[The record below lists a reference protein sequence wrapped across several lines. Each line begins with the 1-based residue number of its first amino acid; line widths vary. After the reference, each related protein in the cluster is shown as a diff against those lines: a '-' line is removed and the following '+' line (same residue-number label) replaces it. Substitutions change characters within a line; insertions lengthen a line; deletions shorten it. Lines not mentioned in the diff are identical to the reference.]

1 MFSVSVF
8 CHDSSE
14 LKRTLSVYLK
24 IMYIEL
30 TFLNIHLFCSFIM
43 GGKLT
48 PAMKQ
53 YMDIKNKHKDC
64 IVFFRMGDF
73 YETFYEDAK
82 TTSKALDI
90 ALTKRGI
97 KNSDQSIPLAGIPY
111 HSLDSYLGKM
121 IKQGYKIAIVEQMED
136 PKEAKGIVKRDVARI
151 VTPGTVIDQN
161 LIGKNNNYIVA
172 LSIGKDLFGI
182 SFIDIS
188 TGDFFTT
195 ELANFDNVMIEL
207 LKHNPSE
214 VILPFSFENSD
225 LSKKIESYNLYI
237 SYVSDVDYYQDNA
250 KKAIKK
256 HFNVFSLEGYGLK
269 QKDLAVSA
277 SGAVLSY
284 LHNTQKNTLSHITS
298 VKYYSKKDYLDM
310 DITTIKNLELLKN
323 IRENTDEGTL
333 LKILDKTL
341 TPMGSRLL
349 TNFLLKPM
357 LDVAKINER
366 LLAVEEFINKPF
378 TNEELRDL
386 LKNISDLERLISRI
400 NYGNSNPRDLVFLHG
415 SLELIPGVKNLLNDV
430 ESVLLNKLSNMDD
443 LPNISRLIDDSIMD
457 DPPANLTGGNFIK
470 KNYNEE
476 LDDLRDISFSA
487 KKVIKEIEEKE
498 RKDTGIKSLK
508 IRYNRVFGYYI
519 DVTKRNLS
527 LVPEHYIK
535 KQTLVNSERFITEEL
550 KGLEEKILT
559 ADEKIIILEKQLFD
573 EIVDIIKKETVK
585 IQDVA
590 DKIAYLDVL
599 CSFGIVSL
607 KNNYVRPM
615 INNEFKLRLK
625 NSRHPVVE
633 KITDFIPN
641 TVDISPDNKIMIIT
655 GPNMAG
661 KSVFMR
667 QIALNVI
674 MAQIGCFVAADA
686 AELGVIDKI
695 FCRTGAIDDISH
707 GQSTFMVEMSET
719 AQILNNATSKSLIIL
734 DEIGRGTSTYDGVAI
749 AWAVAEHIAKN
760 IKAKTMF
767 ATHYH
772 VLNNLEKEVKGVKN
786 YNIAVEEKENKVI
799 FLRKILEGGTNKSYG
814 IHVAK
819 LAGIPP
825 SVIDKSR
832 EIQFKLE
839 QEDEISEKI
848 IIETRKTQEKD
859 EVREEVEEVDRLIK
873 SKQLTLDEH

>member
-1 MFSVSVF
+1 M
-8 CHDSSE
+8 
-14 LKRTLSVYLK
+14 
-24 IMYIEL
+24 L
-30 TFLNIHLFCSFIM
+30 T
-43 GGKLT
+43 KLT

-53 YMDIKNKHKDC
+53 YMNIKNKYRDC

-73 YETFYEDAK
+73 YETFFEDAK
-82 TTSKALDI
+82 ITSRALDI

-97 KNSDQSIPLAGIPY
+97 KNSEQSIPLAGIPY

-136 PKEAKGIVKRDVARI
+136 PKEAKGVVKRDLTRI

-161 LIGKNNNYIVA
+161 LIGKNNNYIAA
-172 LSIGKDLFGI
+172 LSIGKDNYGI

-195 ELANFDNVMIEL
+195 ELDGFDNVVVEI

-214 VILPFSFENSD
+214 VILPLSFENSD
-225 LSKKIESYNLYI
+225 LAKKIEHNLI
-237 SYVSDVDYYQDNA
+237 SYVSDVDYYLENA
-250 KKAIKK
+250 KKSIKK
-256 HFNVFSLEGYGLK
+256 HFNVFSLEGFGLK

-277 SGAVLSY
+277 SGALLSY
-284 LHNTQKNTLSHITS
+284 LHDTQKNSLSHIKTI
-298 VKYYSKKDYLDM
+298 KYYSKKDYLDM
-310 DITTIKNLELLKN
+310 DITTIKNLELLRN
-323 IRENTDEGTL
+323 VREDTDEITL
-333 LKILDKTL
+333 LKVLDKTL

-349 TNFLLKPM
+349 TNFLLKPL

-366 LLAVEEFINKPF
+366 LLAVEEFVNKPF

-386 LKNISDLERLISRI
+386 LKNISDLERLVSRI
-400 NYGNSNPRDLVFLHG
+400 NYGNSNPRDLVFLQG
-415 SLELIPGVKNLLNDV
+415 SLELIPEIKNLLNDV
-430 ESVLLNKLSNMDD
+430 ESVLLNKLLNMDS
-443 LPNISRLIDDSIMD
+443 LAHVSKLIDDSIVD
-457 DPPANLTGGNFIK
+457 DPPANITEGNFIK
-470 KNYNEE
+470 KGYNEE
-476 LDDLRDISFSA
+476 LDNLRNISFNA

-498 RKDTGIKSLK
+498 KKETGIKSLK
-508 IRYNRVFGYYI
+508 IRYNKVFGYYI
-519 DVTKRNLS
+519 DVTKPNLK

-550 KGLEEKILT
+550 KELEEKILT
-559 ADEKIIILEKQLFD
+559 ADEKIIALEQQLFN

-585 IQDVA
+585 IQDIA

-599 CSFGIVSL
+599 SSFSMVSL
-607 KNNYVRPM
+607 KNNYVKPM
-615 INNEFKLRLK
+615 INNNFKLRLK

-641 TVDISPDNKIMIIT
+641 NAEITSENRVMIIT

-667 QIALNVI
+667 QVALNVI
-674 MAQIGCFVAADA
+674 MAQIGCFVAADE
-686 AELGVIDKI
+686 AELGVVDKI

-719 AQILNNATSKSLIIL
+719 AQILNNATSNSLIIL

-772 VLNNLEKEVKGVKN
+772 VLNNLEKEVSGVKN

-799 FLRKILEGGTNKSYG
+799 FLRKILEGGTDKSYG

-819 LAGIPP
+819 LAGMPQ
-825 SVIDKSR
+825 SVIDRSR

-848 IIETRKTQEKD
+848 IIETRKTKEKD
-859 EVREEVEEVDRLIK
+859 KVRKEVEEVDRLIK
-873 SKQLTLDEH
+873 MKQLTLDEI

>member
-1 MFSVSVF
+1 
-8 CHDSSE
+8 
-14 LKRTLSVYLK
+14 
-24 IMYIEL
+24 
-30 TFLNIHLFCSFIM
+30 M

-136 PKEAKGIVKRDVARI
+136 PKEAKGIVKRDVSRI

-161 LIGKNNNYIVA
+161 LISKNNNYIA
-172 LSIGKDLFGI
+172 TLSIGKDNYGI
-182 SFIDIS
+182 SFVDMS
-188 TGDFFTT
+188 TGEFFTT
-195 ELANFDNVMIEL
+195 ELENFDNVMIEL

-214 VILPFSFENSD
+214 LILPLSFENSE

-250 KKAIKK
+250 KKSIKK
-256 HFNVFSLEGYGLK
+256 HFNVFSLEGFGLK
-269 QKDLAVSA
+269 QKDLAISA
-277 SGAVLSY
+277 SGAALSY
-284 LHNTQKNTLSHITS
+284 LHNTQKNSLSHINS
-298 VKYYSKKDYLDM
+298 VKFYSKKDYLDM

-323 IRENTDEGTL
+323 IRENTEEGTL

-349 TNFLLKPM
+349 TNFLLKPL
-357 LDVAKINER
+357 LDITKINER

-415 SLELIPGVKNLLNDV
+415 SLELIPEVKNLLNDV
-430 ESVLLNKLSNMDD
+430 ESVLLNKLANMDP

-457 DPPANLTGGNFIK
+457 DPPANIAEGNFIK

-476 LDDLRDISFSA
+476 LDDLREISFSA
-487 KKVIKEIEEKE
+487 KKIIKEIEEKE
-498 RKDTGIKSLK
+498 RLETGIKSLK

-550 KGLEEKILT
+550 KELEEKILT

-585 IQDVA
+585 IQDVADKIAYLDVLCSA

-641 TVDISPDNKIMIIT
+641 TVDISPANNIMIIT

-719 AQILNNATSKSLIIL
+719 AQILNNATSNSLIIL

-799 FLRKILEGGTNKSYG
+799 FLRKIVEGGTNKSYG

-819 LAGIPP
+819 LAGMPQ

-848 IIETRKTQEKD
+848 IIETRKTKEKD

-873 SKQLTLDEH
+873 SKQLTLDEL